1 MPPAAAYKAGMHSS
15 QGLSRHPAGIPA
27 PTLPAPHPVRPHGN
41 GHAAAPAPAVAP
53 DACADIPLED
63 WNDLFTAVKVRL
75 RMLGQGLQRP
85 DGRTGLGL
93 MECAEALDQLHT
105 TLLHELA
112 RRRQSELELFDA
124 RLALALSRAALAG
137 TRDGERQAR
146 HEALHDPLTGLPNRR
161 QFRDRLAQALSP
173 SLTPRSPLAV
183 FYLDLDDFKPINDR
197 HGHATGDELLRIV
210 AARLARALRAEDLVA
225 RLGGDE
231 FACLVTDMPG
241 PAPLDALARKLYDTI
256 AAPVTVGKL
265 ELAVHA
271 SIGIAM
277 CPPDATSADAL
288 LRCADAAM
296 YRAKRLR
303 LRHACFDA
311 RIDDREHV
319 SAPSPDR

>member
-1 MPPAAAYKAGMHSS
+1 M
-15 QGLSRHPAGIPA
+15 PA
-27 PTLPAPHPVRPHGN
+27 PNPVKPQGNGHVNGN
-41 GHAAAPAPAVAP
+41 GHAAAPALAMAP
-53 DACADIPLED
+53 DWCADLPLDD

-75 RMLGQGLQRP
+75 RMLGHGLQRP
-85 DGRTGLGL
+85 DGRAALGV

-105 TLLHELA
+105 TLLQELA
-112 RRRQSELELFDA
+112 RRRQFELELFDA
-124 RLALALSRAALAG
+124 RLALTLSRAALAG

-146 HEALHDPLTGLPNRR
+146 HEAQHDSLTGLSNRR
-161 QFRDRLAQALSP
+161 HFRDRLTQALAP
-173 SLTPRSPLAV
+173 SLAPRLPLAV
-183 FYLDLDDFKPINDR
+183 IYLDLDDFKPINDL

-210 AARLARALRAEDLVA
+210 AARLARALRAEDIVA

-231 FACLVTDMPG
+231 FACLVTDIPG
-241 PAPLDALARKLYDTI
+241 AAPLDALARKLYDTI
-256 AAPVTVGKL
+256 AAPVTVGHL

-271 SIGIAM
+271 SIGVAM

-303 LRHACFDA
+303 LGHACFDA
-311 RIDDREHV
+311 QLDDREHV

>member
-1 MPPAAAYKAGMHSS
+1 MPPAAPYKAGMHTG
-15 QGLSRHPAGIPA
+15 QGLPRHPAGFPA
-27 PTLPAPHPVRPHGN
+27 PTLPAPHPARPHGN

-63 WNDLFTAVKVRL
+63 WNDLFTAVKERL
-75 RMLGQGLQRP
+75 RVLGQGLQRP
-85 DGRTGLGL
+85 DGRASLGVL
-93 MECAEALDQLHT
+93 ECAEALDQLHT

-112 RRRQSELELFDA
+112 RRRRFELELFDA

-146 HEALHDPLTGLPNRR
+146 HEALHDSLTGLPNRR

-173 SLTPRSPLAV
+173 SLTPRSPLCV
-183 FYLDLDDFKPINDR
+183 FYLDLDDFKPVNDR

-210 AARLARALRAEDLVA
+210 AARLTRALRAEDLVA
-225 RLGGDE
+225 RIGGDE
-231 FACLVTDMPG
+231 FACLITDMPG

-277 CPPDATSADAL
+277 CPHDASTADAL